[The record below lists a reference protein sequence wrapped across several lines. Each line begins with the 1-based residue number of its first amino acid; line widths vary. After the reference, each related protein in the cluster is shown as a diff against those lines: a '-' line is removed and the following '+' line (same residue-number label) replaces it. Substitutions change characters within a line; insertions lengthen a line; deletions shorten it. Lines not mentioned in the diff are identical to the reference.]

1 MDESRRKLLIT
12 YCPKVLTI
20 LEDGILDVNEKAAL
34 IMSALISRIISKG
47 EWEEFCKYVLSA
59 WYEKVWVGIK
69 QRGYSFPSMADDK
82 PAHFVDINPA
92 LFAWLI
98 SSPAHFAEVVG
109 EAIEQGV
116 LKIEE
121 D

>member
-1 MDESRRKLLIT
+1 MTDESRKRLIA
-12 YCPKVLTI
+12 YCPKIYTI
-20 LEDGILDVNEKAAL
+20 LKAYKDFPKEDADAL
-34 IMSALISRIISKG
+34 IMSALISRIIAKG

-98 SSPAHFAEVVG
+98 SSPAHFVEVVG
-109 EAIEQGV
+109 EWIEKEG
-116 LKIEE
+116 
-121 D
+121 